1 MADTTPKKGNI
12 TLLDDKFVVIDD
24 KARYIMKGGKLYIEI
39 EMPKELKD
47 ICTEDNLSSTGKT
60 YRMYTNSTN
69 RKFIKNSGFSN
80 LQVQINSYLSVKDA
94 EKL

>member
-1 MADTTPKKGNI
+1 MTETKGKGTNI

-39 EMPKELKD
+39 EMPKELKEIISD
-47 ICTEDNLSSTGKT
+47 DNMSSSGKT
-60 YRMYTNSTN
+60 YKCYSNGTN